1 MMMRGLVITT
11 ILVLSVFISKNIF
24 IFNEEII
31 VALSFVGFVLFS
43 QRALGLVLFNYF
55 NDRQASILSEL
66 QHFMSSQEESLK
78 ARSQQYELRSLNL
91 RASAQMI
98 GDSCINDMIIRC
110 VPKCK
115 QTVQAVLSQQYEQ
128 KLKTLLAVQEYSR
141 ANFQKKI
148 VNCFRDAVCDEF
160 RYSKLR
166 KHQSKLVKQSIALLK
181 KRDGKWGPTGTSL
194 SASWFK

>member
-43 QRALGLVLFNYF
+43 QRALGPVTASFF
-55 NDRQASILSEL
+55 DERQASILSEL
-66 QHFMSSQEESLK
+66 QQFMSSQEGLLSENMK
-78 ARSQQYELRSLNL
+78 QHELRSLNL
-91 RASAQMI
+91 RSSTHMI
-98 GDSCINDMIIRC
+98 GDSCIDDMITRC

-128 KLKTLLAVQEYSR
+128 KLRTLLAVQEYSR
-141 ANFQKKI
+141 AHFQQKI
-148 VNCFRDAVCDEF
+148 VNCFRETVCDEF
-160 RYSKLR
+160 RFSKLR

-181 KRDGKWGPTGTSL
+181 KREGSRETIVSR
-194 SASWFK
+194 